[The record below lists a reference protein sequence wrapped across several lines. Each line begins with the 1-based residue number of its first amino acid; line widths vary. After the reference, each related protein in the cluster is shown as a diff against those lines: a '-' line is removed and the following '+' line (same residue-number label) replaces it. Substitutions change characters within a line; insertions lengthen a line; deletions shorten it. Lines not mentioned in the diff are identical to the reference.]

1 MPNTQQINDT
11 APPVQSPVG
20 GRNAYAFFSS
30 GAITFGAMMAML
42 EAEQNAMNGM
52 AALSITTT
60 QSRASAIMLTASSTN
75 SMYVDDAQSL
85 TQQSN
90 EQWASVAASFG
101 SVGANAGGLKMTAGA
116 SRFSTKMDDLHDTAT
131 SFNGKMG
138 QDHLG
143 YTVGQAPQLTGQAA
157 DQSAED
163 LATHNTFKNRLLSEG
178 GISPEHYADILKS
191 KDPMNYDLRIND
203 NNNAKIGGK
212 PVTLKSIFESAKDP
226 AELAA
231 LRSGVGKGKLAAAK
245 ALTEKDAQAN
255 KWVSIGTSTA
265 QAATAISTSQFKL
278 AESQAM
284 RDKGADSMTQTLSQN
299 NAALAQETAKS
310 QADQSEKFNN
320 LSGQVW
326 QSINQLVQVD
336 TRG

>member
-101 SVGANAGGLKMTAGA
+101 SVGANAGGLKMTANA
-116 SRFSTKMDDLHDTAT
+116 SKFSDKMDDLHDQVSSYDSRAGSGTAGVIAGADNT
-131 SFNGKMG
+131 ILNSRNETIASTK
-138 QDHLG
+138 
-143 YTVGQAPQLTGQAA
+143 TQL
-157 DQSAED
+157 
-163 LATHNTFKNRLLSEG
+163 KNG
-178 GISPEHYADILKS
+178 GISLGDYKKIVEGNDGYSKFNLKRLKNPAAKDDDAD
-191 KDPMNYDLRIND
+191 
-203 NNNAKIGGK
+203 A
-212 PVTLKSIFESAKDP
+212 VTLKHVFETAGSDPNTTP
-226 AELAA
+226 AELDA
-231 LRSGVGKGKLAAAK
+231 LRSGVAKGKTDAAK
-245 ALTEKDAQAN
+245 HVTDTHEKAQ
-255 KWVSIGTSTA
+255 KWVQIGTSTS
-265 QAATAISTSQFKL
+265 QAATGVSTSQFKL